1 MHVLTN
7 IHFLDESPE
16 ARIGQMFPDYGDLGG
31 TGIRSPGETMMPKL
45 SILSSKG
52 ETVGFQ
58 SDSETDFEDYYAN
71 DKFPVKVL
79 AENAQFMKKDSLILK
94 YRTDMMLE
102 DEWKDVTM
110 TCIEK
115 CDIKDYSDYNADFTI
130 PVRNSVY
137 RAYIPATEESM
148 NVQFYAVAQDSR
160 LADNNFG
167 GYITT
172 GYGASEPIEIF
183 VDDIIGFGNGIVDF
197 FAVAIMMGIMYG
209 VVWGGLYKTVGI
221 ATEAERRKNEEDDI
235 LNKTPKK
242 KAKPPVKPPANKAKS
257 IAAIPKEG

>member
-1 MHVLTN
+1 
-7 IHFLDESPE
+7 
-16 ARIGQMFPDYGDLGG
+16 MFPDYGDIGG
-31 TGIRSPGETMMPKL
+31 TGIHSPGETMMPKL

-52 ETVGFQ
+52 EAVGFQ
-58 SDSETDFEDYYAN
+58 SDSKTEFEEYYAN
-71 DKFPVKVL
+71 DKFPVEVL

-94 YRTDMMLE
+94 YRTELMLE
-102 DEWKDVTM
+102 DEWKDVVM
-110 TCIEK
+110 TCVEN
-115 CDIKDYSDYNADFTI
+115 CDVKDYSDYNTDFTV

-137 RAYIPATEESM
+137 KAYVPATEESM

-160 LADNNFG
+160 LANENYG

-221 ATEAERRKNEEDDI
+221 ATEAERRKNEEDEI
-235 LNKTPKK
+235 PETKK
-242 KAKPPVKPPANKAKS
+242 KAKRS
-257 IAAIPKEG
+257 